1 MGNRSREGLHW
12 ICAPAPSFLSPI
24 FAPQG
29 DTGWGFSGDCLG
41 LVMDLQVGG
50 MLYVIFSP
58 SVAPYTIHSFPL
70 LSFQVTQSLHCTQG
84 VVITGAAEIGQD
96 KGTLPA
102 QDVFPLS
109 FLFSSSFFP
118 LLSCFPFSSHVL
130 QFFLLLIFVAHFSL
144 MFLPYWPIS
153 FSIYLVLCQSMVISK
168 MEKQVTPLPSY
179 RVCSLP

>member
-1 MGNRSREGLHW
+1 
-12 ICAPAPSFLSPI
+12 
-24 FAPQG
+24 
-29 DTGWGFSGDCLG
+29 
-41 LVMDLQVGG
+41 MDLQVGG

-58 SVAPYTIHSFPL
+58 SVAPHTIHSLPL

-102 QDVFPLS
+102 QDVFPL
-109 FLFSSSFFP
+109 FFSTSFFP

-130 QFFLLLIFVAHFSL
+130 QFFLLPQICCTLFTRVSCILAHFPLHISCSL
-144 MFLPYWPIS
+144 S
-153 FSIYLVLCQSMVISK
+153 
-168 MEKQVTPLPSY
+168 KQVVLKWKNKSLLPSH

>member
-1 MGNRSREGLHW
+1 MGNRSREGVRW
-12 ICAPAPSFLSPI
+12 ICAPALSLLSPI
-24 FAPQG
+24 YALQG
-29 DTGWGFSGDCLG
+29 DTGWGFQGDCLG

-50 MLYVIFSP
+50 TLYVIFSP
-58 SVAPYTIHSFPL
+58 SVAPYTIHSLPL

-109 FLFSSSFFP
+109 FLFSSTSSFP

-130 QFFLLLIFVAHFSL
+130 
-144 MFLPYWPIS
+144 
-153 FSIYLVLCQSMVISK
+153 
-168 MEKQVTPLPSY
+168 
-179 RVCSLP
+179 

>member
-1 MGNRSREGLHW
+1 MEETHCPTECVCMCVLEGLEGGNMGNRSREGVCW
-12 ICAPAPSFLSPI
+12 ICTSAPCLLSPI
-24 FAPQG
+24 YALQG
-29 DTGWGFSGDCLG
+29 DTGWGFQGDCLG

-50 MLYVIFSP
+50 TLYVIFSP
-58 SVAPYTIHSFPL
+58 SVAPYTIHSLPL

-109 FLFSSSFFP
+109 FLFSSTSSFP

-130 QFFLLLIFVAHFSL
+130 
-144 MFLPYWPIS
+144 
-153 FSIYLVLCQSMVISK
+153 
-168 MEKQVTPLPSY
+168 
-179 RVCSLP
+179 